1 MRALS
6 LEVEHVGLGESRGA
20 VEVMGCGEHYTGAK
34 AQGRSGIAGVLLG
47 GAYNGAIEQRES
59 M

>member
-47 GAYNGAIEQRES
+47 GGRIMVQ
-59 M
+59 